1 MIEYVLAVS
10 VSFLFSA
17 IYDLWKNER
26 LTERRTRGGH
36 GIGLLLV
43 VLAALPYFYFQAG
56 RNELGVDYPL
66 YEREFFYINYDYGW
80 VHSDVGFRELNR
92 VVFLLGGNAKTM
104 FAVVALI
111 QTIGVYA
118 LAVVVDIPLSAFSLL
133 YFLTFNYLQSY
144 SLIAQYTAIGLVS
157 LAFALMFKKHHVL
170 SLVLL
175 LAAATV
181 HSSSVIFIVL
191 FIWYIVFLQV
201 DKKRRFILFSF
212 GLAALLG
219 VLAPAVA
226 PLVLRHTRFYA
237 YFSLNFSF
245 LNSTS
250 MIIINIAV
258 VALMLLV
265 ERFSGCAQSSELFAF
280 FSFLMFLALTISLLQ
295 PVIPLMVRF
304 AMYFSFF
311 SVYAIPIA
319 LKEIPSNKVQ
329 KCMYVAV
336 LFLYLVWLIEFP
348 IAGNYYQVIPYR

>member
-1 MIEYVLAVS
+1 M
-10 VSFLFSA
+10 
-17 IYDLWKNER
+17 
-26 LTERRTRGGH
+26 
-36 GIGLLLV
+36 
-43 VLAALPYFYFQAG
+43 
-56 RNELGVDYPL
+56 DYPL

-219 VLAPAVA
+219 CWH
-226 PLVLRHTRFYA
+226 LRWRLWFFGIRGSMHTFR
-237 YFSLNFSF
+237 
-245 LNSTS
+245 
-250 MIIINIAV
+250 
-258 VALMLLV
+258 
-265 ERFSGCAQSSELFAF
+265 
-280 FSFLMFLALTISLLQ
+280 
-295 PVIPLMVRF
+295 
-304 AMYFSFF
+304 
-311 SVYAIPIA
+311 
-319 LKEIPSNKVQ
+319 
-329 KCMYVAV
+329 
-336 LFLYLVWLIEFP
+336 
-348 IAGNYYQVIPYR
+348 